1 MAEPRISGLN
11 HIHDVCSDLPAS
23 ESWFLDGVGAELVER
38 RESRGIPTSELRL
51 GGIRVLL
58 RAASKDENRADGEQR
73 KYGTDHFG
81 LDVTDVDALVER
93 LRARGIE
100 IAREPENSPRNRVA
114 FITGPDNLVIEL
126 VQPR

>member
-11 HIHDVCSDLPAS
+11 HIHVVCSDLPAS

-81 LDVTDVDALVER
+81 LDVTDVDALVEK

-114 FITGPDNLVIEL
+114 FITGPTTS
-126 VQPR
+126 

>member
-11 HIHDVCSDLPAS
+11 HIHVVCSDLPAS

-58 RAASKDENRADGEQR
+58 RAASKDESRADGEQR

-81 LDVTDVDALVER
+81 LDVTDVDALVEK

-126 VQPR
+126 LQPR

>member
-11 HIHDVCSDLPAS
+11 HIHVVCSDLPAS

-38 RESRGIPTSELRL
+38 RESRGIPTSELLL

-73 KYGTDHFG
+73 KYGIDHFG
-81 LDVTDVDALVER
+81 LDVTDVDALVEK